1 MAILKEEF
9 VKRANVHQTH
19 FEDLIMLGEGGIEEF
34 NDKIEKF
41 MSGDSEMNYTT
52 KIDGSPALFIWS
64 KFPGYPDN
72 SICLKSFVANANNCM
87 SSVEEIDSKYGDRP
101 DMAEKLKYG
110 LEIAKSIPENECWQG
125 DCLFGT
131 NDKKV
136 ENIRGK
142 EYVTFHPNKIVYAF
156 SEENASF
163 EKVVNSSF
171 GIAFHTIY
179 RPNGDGGKSQS
190 FRVDASRLKN
200 LPNDIFVLSPALN
213 YSQDQFDKSKLET
226 LYENL
231 RELEDELLSDD
242 AYHGITS
249 NDVFMAYWNTFEN
262 ANIADKRK
270 TTLDIR
276 TFFNDLWE
284 YIDEKQT
291 KEWTKRNL
299 SLKTVKS
306 RSAAYDKW
314 VDSVQEMHEFLKHNK
329 DTLVKMVQAFN
340 LAADIKMELWNG
352 FKGTKNDY
360 STFYKSRTKGILDAD
375 MEGIAM
381 SDADGNIVKIVDRS
395 EFSANNRDNDIMSG
409 WEHPEDK
416 LKEDMSSEEA
426 AHAAGEYYK
435 RTRGLPYDNTPLW
448 VKQGRHTHSLY
459 DYDPEK
465 EKEEIAKFNAWF
477 KEKNKADRKAKFQKI
492 KNVIFGKPSDTLG
505 CGYADLT
512 EGKLKES
519 YYSSSWSMDDTEVA
533 LQMVRE
539 FAEKHHNVIKTSSTK
554 NNEAIVNIDGS
565 DFYCTIAL
573 GDCVNLQENKNYGY
587 HIFISGKKLTNR
599 EDWWGDTLEE
609 FKKDLEEFDSVYHFA
624 ETGLKL
630 NEAVKTV
637 VCAFGRMNPPTIGHK
652 KLIDTMAELAKPT
665 RRKARLYLSHS
676 HDNNKNPLDFDTKLR
691 FCKEAFEPQIKVM
704 NSGAKTII
712 HIFHEL
718 YEEGF
723 ENVIYVGGED
733 RIGGE
738 EDMTKIISKYNGY
751 GTEKLP
757 LYYKFDS
764 IQFESAGHRDDSSNS
779 EVERASGSLAR
790 RLAADGKWR
799 LFKRIMPFEEDT
811 ARELYDILRGRL
823 RENLFES
830 ILRILH
836 EGINI
841 SNIKSAIKNYIKSK
855 VEEPLEVAES
865 NRHKEEICRIKAT
878 NLDYDENFVLDTL
891 KDILGNGY
899 CEIPYKKDEKIKIE
913 TNFELVTGISG
924 AYYSICLNVTYNGQ
938 EDKLY
943 ITDMTRSVNGTKSKG
958 KKLFV
963 PNNVLKPE
971 ILGQYSSLDEII
983 ENINFKN
990 DANVDMFLK
999 ELAKAAKTATTTD
1012 LDIAKYLTSTA
1023 SERSDI
1029 SSNTIELSF
1038 NSTPE
1043 LDKIIETIGQDNIA
1057 EYSNSIG
1064 VDFGEVF
1071 GSIALASVL
1080 EKYGNNNPEMAI
1092 MFPPESNYP
1101 LVDYF
1106 IKPLDETQEYKISAK
1121 AGAGGQATIGDSCKV
1136 ISTMVDQE
1144 WGPEKKLL
1152 KERYANS
1159 ISFVRWFTEISKKS
1173 VHESFK
1179 AIAQSLLGT
1188 LGLGPYEQLSL
1199 DFLSPEIM
1207 AMLSGQIENIN
1218 KIYKIKPSY
1227 SNLEKICEITNIVI
1241 DSFNLPRT
1249 SMMSIKDV
1257 WTEEDISKIQA
1268 PNQLE
1273 IYFDSLKIKCLC
1285 KILINVLN
1293 NSDIISGF
1301 NDLFNMSFGTF
1312 IQIYFKQ
1319 VLIEKGTNYKFNA
1332 VIKSVTGEDSFG
1344 KDSFY
1349 ELSMDCSIDKNA
1361 GQFKTKKLA
1370 MKLRH

>member
-41 MSGDSEMNYTT
+41 MSGDSGMNYTT

-200 LPNDIFVLSPALN
+200 LPNDIFVLSPTLN

-249 NDVFMAYWNTFEN
+249 NDAFMAYWNTFEN

-299 SLKTVKS
+299 SLKTMKS

-395 EFSANNRDNDIMSG
+395 EFSANNRDSDIMSG
-409 WEHPEDK
+409 WEHPNDK
-416 LKEDMSSEEA
+416 
-426 AHAAGEYYK
+426 
-435 RTRGLPYDNTPLW
+435 
-448 VKQGRHTHSLY
+448 
-459 DYDPEK
+459 
-465 EKEEIAKFNAWF
+465 I
-477 KEKNKADRKAKFQKI
+477 
-492 KNVIFGKPSDTLG
+492 
-505 CGYADLT
+505 
-512 EGKLKES
+512 
-519 YYSSSWSMDDTEVA
+519 
-533 LQMVRE
+533 
-539 FAEKHHNVIKTSSTK
+539 
-554 NNEAIVNIDGS
+554 NEATS
-565 DFYCTIAL
+565 
-573 GDCVNLQENKNYGY
+573 
-587 HIFISGKKLTNR
+587 
-599 EDWWGDTLEE
+599 
-609 FKKDLEEFDSVYHFA
+609 
-624 ETGLKL
+624 
-630 NEAVKTV
+630 KTV
-637 VCAFGRMNPPTIGHK
+637 VCAFGRMNPPTIGHR
-652 KLIDTMAELAKPT
+652 KLVDTMAELAKPT

-676 HDNNKNPLDFDTKLR
+676 HDNSKNPLDFDTKLR

-704 NSGAKTII
+704 NSNAKTII

-723 ENVIYVGGED
+723 ENVVYVGGED

-751 GTEKLP
+751 GTKKLP

-764 IQFESAGHRDDSSNS
+764 IQFESAGHRDDSSDS

-799 LFKRIMPFEEDT
+799 LFKRIMPFEEDI

-836 EGINI
+836 EDIDNI
-841 SNIKSAIKNYIKSK
+841 SNIKNAIKNYIKSK

-865 NRHKEEICRIKAT
+865 NRHKEEICRIKVT
-878 NLDYDENFVLDTL
+878 SLDYDENFVLDTL

-899 CEIPYKKDEKIKIE
+899 CEIPYKKDEKIKVE

-938 EDKLY
+938 KDKLY
-943 ITDMTRSVNGTKSKG
+943 ITDMTRSINGTKSKG

-1038 NSTPE
+1038 NSTPK

-1080 EKYGNNNPEMAI
+1080 EKYGNNNPEMTI

-1227 SNLEKICEITNIVI
+1227 SNLGKICEITNIVI

-1332 VIKSVTGEDSFG
+1332 VIKSVTGEDTFG

-1349 ELSMDCSIDKNA
+1349 ELSMDCSIDKST
-1361 GQFKTKKLA
+1361 GQFKMKKLA

>member
-1 MAILKEEF
+1 
-9 VKRANVHQTH
+9 
-19 FEDLIMLGEGGIEEF
+19 MLGEGGIEEF

-41 MSGDSEMNYTT
+41 MSGDSGMNYTT

-200 LPNDIFVLSPALN
+200 LPNDIFVLSPTLN
-213 YSQDQFDKSKLET
+213 YSQDQFDKNKLET

-299 SLKTVKS
+299 SLKTAKS

-395 EFSANNRDNDIMSG
+395 EFSANNRDSDIMSG
-409 WEHPEDK
+409 WEHPE
-416 LKEDMSSEEA
+416 
-426 AHAAGEYYK
+426 
-435 RTRGLPYDNTPLW
+435 
-448 VKQGRHTHSLY
+448 
-459 DYDPEK
+459 
-465 EKEEIAKFNAWF
+465 
-477 KEKNKADRKAKFQKI
+477 NKI
-492 KNVIFGKPSDTLG
+492 
-505 CGYADLT
+505 
-512 EGKLKES
+512 KES
-519 YYSSSWSMDDTEVA
+519 YYSSSWSMDDTEAA

-539 FAEKHHNVIKTSSTK
+539 FAEKHHAVIKTSRTK

-624 ETGLKL
+624 ATGLKL

-637 VCAFGRMNPPTIGHK
+637 VCAFGRMNPPTIGHR
-652 KLIDTMAELAKPT
+652 KLVDTMAELAKPT

-676 HDNNKNPLDFDTKLR
+676 HDNSKNPLDFDTKLR

-704 NSGAKTII
+704 NSDAKTII

-764 IQFESAGHRDDSSNS
+764 IQFESAGHRDDSSDS

-799 LFKRIMPFEEDT
+799 LFKRIMPFEEDI

-836 EGINI
+836 EDIDNI
-841 SNIKSAIKNYIKSK
+841 SNIKNAIKNYIKSK

-865 NRHKEEICRIKAT
+865 NRHKEEICRIKVT
-878 NLDYDENFVLDTL
+878 SLDYDENFVLDTL

-899 CEIPYKKDEKIKIE
+899 CEIPYKKDEKIKVE

-938 EDKLY
+938 KDKLY
-943 ITDMTRSVNGTKSKG
+943 ITDMTRSINGTKSKG

-963 PNNVLKPE
+963 PNNVLNPE

-983 ENINFKN
+983 ENINFKS
-990 DANVDMFLK
+990 DTKVDMFLK

-1012 LDIAKYLTSTA
+1012 LDIVKYLTSTA

-1038 NSTPE
+1038 NSTPK

-1136 ISTMVDQE
+1136 ISTIVDRE
-1144 WGPEKKLL
+1144 WGPEKKHL

-1207 AMLSGQIENIN
+1207 ATLSGQIENIN

-1227 SNLEKICEITNIVI
+1227 SNLGKMCEITNAVI

-1249 SMMSIKDV
+1249 SMMSTTNI
-1257 WTEEDISKIQA
+1257 WTEKVINEIQA

-1349 ELSMDCSIDKNA
+1349 ELSMDCSIDGKT
-1361 GQFKTKKLA
+1361 GQFKMKRLA

>member
-9 VKRANVHQTH
+9 IKRANTHQTH

-125 DCLFGT
+125 DCLFGA

-200 LPNDIFVLSPALN
+200 LPNDIFVLSPTLN
-213 YSQDQFDKSKLET
+213 YNQDQFDKSKLET

-249 NDVFMAYWNTFEN
+249 NDAFMAYWNTFEN

-299 SLKTVKS
+299 SLKTIKS

-409 WEHPEDK
+409 WEHPNDK
-416 LKEDMSSEEA
+416 
-426 AHAAGEYYK
+426 
-435 RTRGLPYDNTPLW
+435 
-448 VKQGRHTHSLY
+448 
-459 DYDPEK
+459 
-465 EKEEIAKFNAWF
+465 I
-477 KEKNKADRKAKFQKI
+477 
-492 KNVIFGKPSDTLG
+492 
-505 CGYADLT
+505 
-512 EGKLKES
+512 
-519 YYSSSWSMDDTEVA
+519 
-533 LQMVRE
+533 
-539 FAEKHHNVIKTSSTK
+539 
-554 NNEAIVNIDGS
+554 NEA
-565 DFYCTIAL
+565 TA
-573 GDCVNLQENKNYGY
+573 
-587 HIFISGKKLTNR
+587 
-599 EDWWGDTLEE
+599 
-609 FKKDLEEFDSVYHFA
+609 
-624 ETGLKL
+624 
-630 NEAVKTV
+630 KTV
-637 VCAFGRMNPPTIGHK
+637 VCAFGRMNPPTIGHR
-652 KLIDTMAELAKPT
+652 KLVDTMAELAKPT

-764 IQFESAGHRDDSSNS
+764 IQFENAGHRDDSSDS

-836 EGINI
+836 EDIDNI
-841 SNIKSAIKNYIKSK
+841 SNIKNAIKNYIKSK

-865 NRHKEEICRIKAT
+865 NRHKKEICRIKAT
-878 NLDYDENFVLDTL
+878 SLDYDENFVLDTL
-891 KDILGNGY
+891 KDILDNGY
-899 CEIPYKKDEKIKIE
+899 CEIPYKKDKIKIK
-913 TNFELVTGISG
+913 TDFELVEGTSK
-924 AYYSICLNVTYNGQ
+924 AYYSICLKVTYNGQ
-938 EDKLY
+938 KDELY
-943 ITDMTRSVNGTKSKG
+943 ITDLTHSLKGTKSKG

-963 PNNVLKPE
+963 PNNVLNPE

-983 ENINFKN
+983 ENINFKS
-990 DANVDMFLK
+990 DTKVDMFLK

-1012 LDIAKYLTSTA
+1012 LDIVKYLTSTA

-1038 NSTPE
+1038 NSTPK

-1136 ISTMVDQE
+1136 ISTMVDRE
-1144 WGPEKKLL
+1144 WGPKKKHL

-1207 AMLSGQIENIN
+1207 ATLSGQIENIN

-1227 SNLEKICEITNIVI
+1227 SNLGKMCEITNAVI

-1249 SMMSIKDV
+1249 SIMSTTNI
-1257 WTEEDISKIQA
+1257 WTEKVINEIQA

-1273 IYFDSLKIKCLC
+1273 IYFNSLKIKCLC

-1349 ELSMDCSIDKNA
+1349 ELSMDCSLDGKT
-1361 GQFKTKKLA
+1361 GQFKMKRLA

>member
-9 VKRANVHQTH
+9 IKRANTHQTH

-52 KIDGSPALFIWS
+52 KIDGSPALFVWS

-87 SSVEEIDSKYGDRP
+87 SSVEEIDSKYGNRP

-125 DCLFGT
+125 DCLFGA

-213 YSQDQFDKSKLET
+213 YSQDQFDKSKLKT

-249 NDVFMAYWNTFEN
+249 NDAFMAYWNTFEN

-276 TFFNDLWE
+276 TFFHDLWE

-395 EFSANNRDNDIMSG
+395 EFSANNRDNDIVSG
-409 WEHPEDK
+409 WEHPNDK
-416 LKEDMSSEEA
+416 I
-426 AHAAGEYYK
+426 H
-435 RTRGLPYDNTPLW
+435 
-448 VKQGRHTHSLY
+448 
-459 DYDPEK
+459 
-465 EKEEIAKFNAWF
+465 
-477 KEKNKADRKAKFQKI
+477 
-492 KNVIFGKPSDTLG
+492 
-505 CGYADLT
+505 
-512 EGKLKES
+512 
-519 YYSSSWSMDDTEVA
+519 
-533 LQMVRE
+533 
-539 FAEKHHNVIKTSSTK
+539 
-554 NNEAIVNIDGS
+554 EAIS
-565 DFYCTIAL
+565 
-573 GDCVNLQENKNYGY
+573 
-587 HIFISGKKLTNR
+587 
-599 EDWWGDTLEE
+599 
-609 FKKDLEEFDSVYHFA
+609 
-624 ETGLKL
+624 
-630 NEAVKTV
+630 KTV
-637 VCAFGRMNPPTIGHK
+637 VCAFGRMNPPTIGHR
-652 KLIDTMAELAKPT
+652 KLVDTMAELARPT

-764 IQFESAGHRDDSSNS
+764 IKFESAGHRDDSSDND
-779 EVERASGSLAR
+779 VERASGSLAR
-790 RLAADGKWR
+790 QLAADGKWR

-811 ARELYDILRGRL
+811 AHELYDILRGRL
-823 RENLFES
+823 KENLFES

-836 EGINI
+836 EDIDNI

-878 NLDYDENFVLDTL
+878 SLDYDENFVLDTL

-899 CEIPYKKDEKIKIE
+899 CEIPYKKDKIKIE

-943 ITDMTRSVNGTKSKG
+943 ITDMTHSVNGTKSKG

-990 DANVDMFLK
+990 DTNVDMFLK
-999 ELAKAAKTATTTD
+999 ELAKTAKTATTTD
-1012 LDIAKYLTSTA
+1012 LDIVKYLTSTA

-1038 NSTPE
+1038 NSTSK

-1080 EKYGNNNPEMAI
+1080 EKYGNNNPEMVI

-1144 WGPEKKLL
+1144 WGPEKEHL

-1159 ISFVRWFTEISKKS
+1159 ISFVKWFTEISKKS

-1179 AIAQSLLGT
+1179 AIVQSLLGT

-1227 SNLEKICEITNIVI
+1227 SNLGKMCEITNTVI
-1241 DSFNLPRT
+1241 GSFNLPRT
-1249 SMMSIKDV
+1249 STMSTTDI
-1257 WTEEDISKIQA
+1257 WTEETISKIQA

-1273 IYFDSLKIKCLC
+1273 IYFNSLKIKCLC

-1349 ELSMDCSIDKNA
+1349 ELSMDCSIDKGT
-1361 GQFKTKKLA
+1361 GQFKMKKLA

>member
-9 VKRANVHQTH
+9 IKRANTHQTH

-64 KFPGYPDN
+64 KFPDYPDN
-72 SICLKSFVANANNCM
+72 SICLKPFVANANNCM

-131 NDKKV
+131 NDKKI

-249 NDVFMAYWNTFEN
+249 NDAFMSYWNTFEN

-409 WEHPEDK
+409 WEHPNDK
-416 LKEDMSSEEA
+416 INEA
-426 AHAAGEYYK
+426 A
-435 RTRGLPYDNTPLW
+435 
-448 VKQGRHTHSLY
+448 S
-459 DYDPEK
+459 
-465 EKEEIAKFNAWF
+465 
-477 KEKNKADRKAKFQKI
+477 
-492 KNVIFGKPSDTLG
+492 
-505 CGYADLT
+505 
-512 EGKLKES
+512 
-519 YYSSSWSMDDTEVA
+519 
-533 LQMVRE
+533 
-539 FAEKHHNVIKTSSTK
+539 
-554 NNEAIVNIDGS
+554 
-565 DFYCTIAL
+565 
-573 GDCVNLQENKNYGY
+573 
-587 HIFISGKKLTNR
+587 
-599 EDWWGDTLEE
+599 
-609 FKKDLEEFDSVYHFA
+609 
-624 ETGLKL
+624 
-630 NEAVKTV
+630 KTV
-637 VCAFGRMNPPTIGHK
+637 VCAFGRMNPPTIGHR
-652 KLIDTMAELAKPT
+652 KLVDTMAELARPT

-738 EDMTKIISKYNGY
+738 EDMTKIVSKYNGY

-764 IQFESAGHRDDSSNS
+764 IQFENAGHRDDSSDS

-811 ARELYDILRGRL
+811 AHELYDILRGRL

-836 EGINI
+836 EDIDNI
-841 SNIKSAIKNYIKSK
+841 SNIKNAIKNYIKSK

-865 NRHKEEICRIKAT
+865 NHHKEEICRIKAT
-878 NLDYDENFVLDTL
+878 SLDYDKNFVLDTL

-899 CEIPYKKDEKIKIE
+899 CEIPYKKDKIKIE
-913 TNFELVTGISG
+913 TDFELVEGTSK

-943 ITDMTRSVNGTKSKG
+943 ITDLTHSLNGTKSKG

-963 PNNVLKPE
+963 PNNVLNPE

-983 ENINFKN
+983 ENINFKS
-990 DANVDMFLK
+990 DTKVDMFLK

-1012 LDIAKYLTSTA
+1012 LDIVKYLTSTA

-1038 NSTPE
+1038 NSTPK

-1136 ISTMVDQE
+1136 ISTMIDRE
-1144 WGPEKKLL
+1144 WGPEKKHL

-1207 AMLSGQIENIN
+1207 ATLSGQIENIN

-1227 SNLEKICEITNIVI
+1227 SNLGKMCEITNAVI

-1249 SMMSIKDV
+1249 SIMSTTNI
-1257 WTEEDISKIQA
+1257 WTEKVINEIQA

-1273 IYFDSLKIKCLC
+1273 IYFNSLKIKCLC

-1349 ELSMDCSIDKNA
+1349 ELSMDCSIDGKT
-1361 GQFKTKKLA
+1361 GQFKMKRLA

>member
-1 MAILKEEF
+1 MALLKEEF
-9 VKRANVHQTH
+9 IKRANTHQTH

-52 KIDGSPALFIWS
+52 KIDGSPALFVWS

-87 SSVEEIDSKYGDRP
+87 SSIEEIDSKYGDRP

-110 LEIAKSIPENECWQG
+110 LEIAKCIPENECWQG
-125 DCLFGT
+125 DCLFGA

-179 RPNGDGGKSQS
+179 RPYGDGGKSQS

-200 LPNDIFVLSPALN
+200 LPNDIFVLSPTLN
-213 YSQDQFDKSKLET
+213 YNQDQFDKSKLET

-249 NDVFMAYWNTFEN
+249 NDAFMAYWNTFEN

-276 TFFNDLWE
+276 TFFHDLWE

-360 STFYKSRTKGILDAD
+360 STFYKSRTKGILDAN

-395 EFSANNRDNDIMSG
+395 EFSSNNRDNDIMSG
-409 WEHPEDK
+409 WEHPNDK
-416 LKEDMSSEEA
+416 
-426 AHAAGEYYK
+426 
-435 RTRGLPYDNTPLW
+435 
-448 VKQGRHTHSLY
+448 
-459 DYDPEK
+459 
-465 EKEEIAKFNAWF
+465 I
-477 KEKNKADRKAKFQKI
+477 
-492 KNVIFGKPSDTLG
+492 
-505 CGYADLT
+505 
-512 EGKLKES
+512 
-519 YYSSSWSMDDTEVA
+519 
-533 LQMVRE
+533 
-539 FAEKHHNVIKTSSTK
+539 
-554 NNEAIVNIDGS
+554 NEA
-565 DFYCTIAL
+565 TA
-573 GDCVNLQENKNYGY
+573 
-587 HIFISGKKLTNR
+587 
-599 EDWWGDTLEE
+599 
-609 FKKDLEEFDSVYHFA
+609 
-624 ETGLKL
+624 
-630 NEAVKTV
+630 KTV
-637 VCAFGRMNPPTIGHK
+637 VCAFGRMNPPTIGHR
-652 KLIDTMAELAKPT
+652 KLVDTMAELAKPT

-691 FCKEAFEPQIKVM
+691 FCKEAFEQQIKVM

-764 IQFESAGHRDDSSNS
+764 IQFENAGHRDDSSDNDI
-779 EVERASGSLAR
+779 ERASGSLAR

-823 RENLFES
+823 KENLFES
-830 ILRILH
+830 ILRLLH
-836 EGINI
+836 EDIDNI
-841 SNIKSAIKNYIKSK
+841 SNIKNAIKNYIKSK

-878 NLDYDENFVLDTL
+878 SLDYDENFILDTL

-899 CEIPYKKDEKIKIE
+899 CEIPYKKDKIKIE

-938 EDKLY
+938 KDKLY
-943 ITDMTRSVNGTKSKG
+943 ITDMTHSVNGTKSKG

-1012 LDIAKYLTSTA
+1012 LDIVKYLTSTA

-1038 NSTPE
+1038 NSTPK

-1136 ISTMVDQE
+1136 ISTMVDRE
-1144 WGPEKKLL
+1144 WGPEKEHL

-1227 SNLEKICEITNIVI
+1227 SNLGKMCEITNTVI

-1249 SMMSIKDV
+1249 STMSTTDI
-1257 WTEEDISKIQA
+1257 WTEETISKIQA

-1273 IYFDSLKIKCLC
+1273 IYFNSLKIKCLC

-1349 ELSMDCSIDKNA
+1349 ELSMDCSIDKGT
-1361 GQFKTKKLA
+1361 GQFKMKKLA

>member
-9 VKRANVHQTH
+9 IKRANTHQTH

-41 MSGDSEMNYTT
+41 MSGDSGMNYTT
-52 KIDGSPALFIWS
+52 KIDGSPALFVWS

-87 SSVEEIDSKYGDRP
+87 SSIEEIDSKYGDRP

-213 YSQDQFDKSKLET
+213 YNQDQFDKSKLET

-231 RELEDELLSDD
+231 RELENELLSDD

-249 NDVFMAYWNTFEN
+249 NDAFMAYWNTFEN

-276 TFFNDLWE
+276 TFFHDLWE

-360 STFYKSRTKGILDAD
+360 STFYKSRTKGILDAN

-395 EFSANNRDNDIMSG
+395 EFSSNNRDNDIMSG
-409 WEHPEDK
+409 WEHPNDK
-416 LKEDMSSEEA
+416 
-426 AHAAGEYYK
+426 
-435 RTRGLPYDNTPLW
+435 
-448 VKQGRHTHSLY
+448 
-459 DYDPEK
+459 
-465 EKEEIAKFNAWF
+465 I
-477 KEKNKADRKAKFQKI
+477 
-492 KNVIFGKPSDTLG
+492 
-505 CGYADLT
+505 
-512 EGKLKES
+512 
-519 YYSSSWSMDDTEVA
+519 
-533 LQMVRE
+533 
-539 FAEKHHNVIKTSSTK
+539 
-554 NNEAIVNIDGS
+554 NEA
-565 DFYCTIAL
+565 TA
-573 GDCVNLQENKNYGY
+573 
-587 HIFISGKKLTNR
+587 
-599 EDWWGDTLEE
+599 
-609 FKKDLEEFDSVYHFA
+609 
-624 ETGLKL
+624 
-630 NEAVKTV
+630 KTV
-637 VCAFGRMNPPTIGHK
+637 VCAFGRMNPPTIGHR
-652 KLIDTMAELAKPT
+652 KLVDTMAELAKPT

-676 HDNNKNPLDFDTKLR
+676 RDNNKNPLDFDTKLR

-764 IQFESAGHRDDSSNS
+764 IKFESAGHRDNSSDND
-779 EVERASGSLAR
+779 VERASGSLAR
-790 RLAADGKWR
+790 QLAADGKWR

-823 RENLFES
+823 KENLFES
-830 ILRILH
+830 ILRLLH
-836 EGINI
+836 EDIDNI
-841 SNIKSAIKNYIKSK
+841 SNIKNAIKNYIKSK

-878 NLDYDENFVLDTL
+878 SLDYDENFVLDTL

-899 CEIPYKKDEKIKIE
+899 CEIPYKKDKIKIE

-938 EDKLY
+938 KDKLY
-943 ITDMTRSVNGTKSKG
+943 ITDMTHSVNGTKSKG

-1012 LDIAKYLTSTA
+1012 LDIVKYLTSTA

-1038 NSTPE
+1038 NSTPK

-1136 ISTMVDQE
+1136 ISTMVDRE
-1144 WGPEKKLL
+1144 WGPEKEHL

-1227 SNLEKICEITNIVI
+1227 SNLGKMCEITNTVI

-1249 SMMSIKDV
+1249 STMSTTDI
-1257 WTEEDISKIQA
+1257 WTEETISKIQA

-1273 IYFDSLKIKCLC
+1273 IYFNSLKIKCLC

-1349 ELSMDCSIDKNA
+1349 ELSMDCSIDKGT
-1361 GQFKTKKLA
+1361 GQFKMKKLA

>member
-1 MAILKEEF
+1 MAILEEEF
-9 VKRANVHQTH
+9 IKRANTHQTH
-19 FEDLIMLGEGGIEEF
+19 FEDLIILGEGGIEEF

-52 KIDGSPALFIWS
+52 KIDGSPALFVWS

-110 LEIAKSIPENECWQG
+110 LEIAKCIPENECWQG

-200 LPNDIFVLSPALN
+200 LPNDIFVLSPTLN
-213 YSQDQFDKSKLET
+213 YNQDQFDKSKLET

-249 NDVFMAYWNTFEN
+249 NDAFMTYWNTFEN

-276 TFFNDLWE
+276 TFFHDLWE

-299 SLKTVKS
+299 SLKTVKN

-416 LKEDMSSEEA
+416 LKENIIVSDDDSALVYLVSRNGHYLDENGKEVEDILNARQFRYEISARGFARTHGGSVEAVSFDNFIDKPDYQIKNDSSDPGMIITEA
-426 AHAAGEYYK
+426 A
-435 RTRGLPYDNTPLW
+435 
-448 VKQGRHTHSLY
+448 S
-459 DYDPEK
+459 
-465 EKEEIAKFNAWF
+465 
-477 KEKNKADRKAKFQKI
+477 
-492 KNVIFGKPSDTLG
+492 
-505 CGYADLT
+505 
-512 EGKLKES
+512 
-519 YYSSSWSMDDTEVA
+519 
-533 LQMVRE
+533 
-539 FAEKHHNVIKTSSTK
+539 
-554 NNEAIVNIDGS
+554 
-565 DFYCTIAL
+565 
-573 GDCVNLQENKNYGY
+573 
-587 HIFISGKKLTNR
+587 
-599 EDWWGDTLEE
+599 
-609 FKKDLEEFDSVYHFA
+609 
-624 ETGLKL
+624 
-630 NEAVKTV
+630 KTV
-637 VCAFGRMNPPTIGHK
+637 VCTFGRMNPPTIGHR
-652 KLIDTMAELAKPT
+652 KLVDAMVELAKPT

-764 IQFESAGHRDDSSNS
+764 IQFENAGHRDDSSDS

-799 LFKRIMPFEEDT
+799 LFKRIMPFDEDT

-823 RENLFES
+823 KENLFES

-836 EGINI
+836 EDIDDI
-841 SNIKSAIKNYIKSK
+841 SNIKNAIKNYIKSK

-865 NRHKEEICRIKAT
+865 NRHKKEICRIKAT
-878 NLDYDENFVLDTL
+878 SLDYDENFVLDTL

-899 CEIPYKKDEKIKIE
+899 CEIPYKKDKIKIK
-913 TNFELVTGISG
+913 TNFELVKGISG
-924 AYYSICLNVTYNGQ
+924 AYYSICLNITYNGQ
-938 EDKLY
+938 NDKLY
-943 ITDMTRSVNGTKSKG
+943 ITDITHSINKTKSKG

-983 ENINFKN
+983 ENINFKS
-990 DANVDMFLK
+990 DTNVDMFLK

-1012 LDIAKYLTSTA
+1012 LDIVKYLTSTA

-1038 NSTPE
+1038 NSTPK

-1136 ISTMVDQE
+1136 ISTMIDRE
-1144 WGPEKKLL
+1144 WGPEKKHL

-1207 AMLSGQIENIN
+1207 ATLSGQIENIN

-1227 SNLEKICEITNIVI
+1227 SNLRKMCEITNAVI

-1249 SMMSIKDV
+1249 SIMSTTNI
-1257 WTEEDISKIQA
+1257 WTEKVISEIQV

-1273 IYFDSLKIKCLC
+1273 IYFNSLKIKCLC

-1349 ELSMDCSIDKNA
+1349 ELSMDCSIDGET
-1361 GQFKTKKLA
+1361 GQFKMKRLA

>member
-1 MAILKEEF
+1 MAILEEEF
-9 VKRANVHQTH
+9 IKRANTHQTH

-41 MSGDSEMNYTT
+41 MSGDSGMNYTT
-52 KIDGSPALFIWS
+52 KIDGSPALFVWS

-125 DCLFGT
+125 DCLFGP

-249 NDVFMAYWNTFEN
+249 NDAFMAYWNTFEN

-276 TFFNDLWE
+276 TFFHDLWE

-314 VDSVQEMHEFLKHNK
+314 VDSVQEMHEFLRHNK

-360 STFYKSRTKGILDAD
+360 STFYKSRTKGILNAD

-409 WEHPEDK
+409 WEHHNDK
-416 LKEDMSSEEA
+416 
-426 AHAAGEYYK
+426 
-435 RTRGLPYDNTPLW
+435 
-448 VKQGRHTHSLY
+448 
-459 DYDPEK
+459 
-465 EKEEIAKFNAWF
+465 I
-477 KEKNKADRKAKFQKI
+477 
-492 KNVIFGKPSDTLG
+492 
-505 CGYADLT
+505 
-512 EGKLKES
+512 
-519 YYSSSWSMDDTEVA
+519 
-533 LQMVRE
+533 
-539 FAEKHHNVIKTSSTK
+539 
-554 NNEAIVNIDGS
+554 NEA
-565 DFYCTIAL
+565 TA
-573 GDCVNLQENKNYGY
+573 
-587 HIFISGKKLTNR
+587 
-599 EDWWGDTLEE
+599 
-609 FKKDLEEFDSVYHFA
+609 
-624 ETGLKL
+624 
-630 NEAVKTV
+630 KTV
-637 VCAFGRMNPPTIGHK
+637 VCAFGRMNPPTIGHR
-652 KLIDTMAELAKPT
+652 KLVDTMAELARPT

-757 LYYKFDS
+757 LYYKFNS
-764 IQFESAGHRDDSSNS
+764 IQFENAGHRDDSSDNDI
-779 EVERASGSLAR
+779 ERASGSLAR
-790 RLAADGKWR
+790 QLAADGKWR

-836 EGINI
+836 EDIDNI
-841 SNIKSAIKNYIKSK
+841 SNIKNAIKNYIKSK

-878 NLDYDENFVLDTL
+878 SLDYDENFVLDTL

-938 EDKLY
+938 KDKLY
-943 ITDMTRSVNGTKSKG
+943 ITDMTRSINGTKSKG

-983 ENINFKN
+983 ENINFKS

-1012 LDIAKYLTSTA
+1012 LDIVKYLTSTA

-1038 NSTPE
+1038 NSTPK

-1136 ISTMVDQE
+1136 ISTMVDRE
-1144 WGPEKKLL
+1144 WGPEKKHL

-1207 AMLSGQIENIN
+1207 AMLSEQIENIN

-1227 SNLEKICEITNIVI
+1227 SNLGKMCEITNIVI

-1249 SMMSIKDV
+1249 SMMSTTDI
-1257 WTEEDISKIQA
+1257 WTEETISKIQA

-1273 IYFDSLKIKCLC
+1273 IYFNSLKIKCLC

-1349 ELSMDCSIDKNA
+1349 ELSMDCSIDKGT
-1361 GQFKTKKLA
+1361 GQFKMKKLA